1 LKVNNN
7 MKEREIGGCSV
18 RILNPPPHITG
29 LHASNPGLNNNLSV
43 VMKITCK
50 DNSILFTGDIEKG
63 QIRKITADRSAVMS
77 NVIKVP
83 HHGARGSVDDN
94 FIASVKPDIAV
105 ISAGYQNS
113 YRHPSPEAIYSYN
126 RIGASI
132 YRTDLDGAIILETR
146 NGKTDVITYK
156 DTLLKKIYFDR
167 LTSMLNSEF
176 INLKM
181 VMEGC
186 CNGGF

>member
-1 LKVNNN
+1 
-7 MKEREIGGCSV
+7 M
-18 RILNPPPHITG
+18 RI
-29 LHASNPGLNNNLSV
+29 A
-43 VMKITCK
+43 CK
-50 DNSILFTGDIEKG
+50 DKSILFTGDIEAG
-63 QIRKITADRSAVMS
+63 RMREISSGNSFLGST
-77 NVIKVP
+77 VIKVP
-83 HHGARGSVDDN
+83 HHGSRGSVEN
-94 FIASVKPDIAV
+94 SFISSVNPDIAV

-126 RIGASI
+126 RIGAAI
-132 YRTDLDGAIILETR
+132 YRTDLDGAIILETG
-146 NGKTDVITYK
+146 NGKTDVITYE
-156 DTLLKKIYFDR
+156 DTLLKKVSFDR